1 MGAMAPTNKTS
12 GGEVRIVDSR
22 NFPASNNV
30 AAALVTMKPGGAREL
45 HWHPNASEWQFYL
58 AGKGRMTIFM
68 APNRARTMDFDANHV
83 GVVPRVAGHYIEN
96 TGDTDLV
103 FLEMFKADR
112 YVDISMNNWLRRL
125 PPELVTSHLNIDGDH
140 QENPI

>member
-1 MGAMAPTNKTS
+1 MPNQIARLTRTRFSSAKT
-12 GGEVRIVDSR
+12 
-22 NFPASNNV
+22 V
-30 AAALVTMKPGGAREL
+30 AAAMVTIKPGGIREL

-68 APNRARTMDFDANHV
+68 PPNRARTMDFNANDV
-83 GVVPRVAGHYIEN
+83 GFVPRGAGHYIEN

-103 FLEMFKADR
+103 FLEMFKTDQ

-125 PPELVTSHLNIDGDH
+125 PPELVTSHLNIDEVVIKKIPV
-140 QENPI
+140 ENQAVIAG